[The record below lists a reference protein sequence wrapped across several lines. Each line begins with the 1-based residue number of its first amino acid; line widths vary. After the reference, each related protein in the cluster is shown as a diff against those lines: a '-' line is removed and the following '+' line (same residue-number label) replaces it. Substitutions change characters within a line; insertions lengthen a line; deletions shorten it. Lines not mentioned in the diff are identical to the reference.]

1 MDLGAL
7 YQEVILEHNRS
18 PRNYGPLPAPT
29 GKAQGL
35 NPMCGDEVTVW
46 VAMEGDT
53 VQDVSFEGT
62 GCAISK
68 ASASMM
74 TQAVKGKSRA
84 EAEALF
90 AQFHALVTGQGATP
104 DASLGKLKVFSGVVR
119 FPTRV
124 KCASL
129 AWHAM
134 REAIG
139 TQDAGRGTR
148 DTEAQGARREAR
160 DAGRGTQD
168 AGAE

>member
-18 PRNYGPLPAPT
+18 PRNYGPLESAT
-29 GKAQGL
+29 GKGEGH

-46 VAMEGDT
+46 VEMDGDQ
-53 VQDVSFEGT
+53 VQAVSFEGH

-74 TQAVKGKSRA
+74 TQAIAGKSRA

-90 AQFHALVTGQGATP
+90 TRFHDLVTGQSTTADT
-104 DASLGKLKVFSGVVR
+104 SLGKLKVFSGVAR

-134 REAIG
+134 KEAMG
-139 TQDAGRGTR
+139 GAGR
-148 DTEAQGARREAR
+148 
-160 DAGRGTQD
+160 
-168 AGAE
+168 